1 VRTSVA
7 AFPSPI
13 LALRFVISCS
23 ASVLPSIILLG
34 SPIALLSDAVWC
46 RTALVLVGR
55 RFVKEGRAGRQA
67 GRREA
72 RFASGLVLLSLL
84 LWVCACYLFVAFR
97 PSVVCVKASFPLPD
111 RQSVAC

>member
-1 VRTSVA
+1 LSV
-7 AFPSPI
+7 S
-13 LALRFVISCS
+13 
-23 ASVLPSIILLG
+23 
-34 SPIALLSDAVWC
+34 VWC

-55 RFVKEGRAGRQA
+55 RFVKEGQAGRQA

-72 RFASGLVLLSLL
+72 RFASGLVLLLLLL

-97 PSVVCVKASFPLPD
+97 PSFVCVAFLLWVCFKASFPLPD